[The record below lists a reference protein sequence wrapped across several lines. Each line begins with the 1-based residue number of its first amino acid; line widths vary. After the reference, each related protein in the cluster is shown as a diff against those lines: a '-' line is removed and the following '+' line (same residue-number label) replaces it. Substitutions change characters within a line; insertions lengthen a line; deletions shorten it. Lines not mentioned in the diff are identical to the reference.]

1 MKASMTKRIGKL
13 EARTVDATGLKPQ
26 SEAWFA
32 FWEEKLD
39 RLWAGENI
47 GNIRIPIEVT
57 DRMIAAADAE
67 DDNDKLQLEGFKR
80 SHP

>member
-47 GNIRIPIEVT
+47 GNIRIPIAVT
-57 DRMIAAADAE
+57 DRIIEAADAE
-67 DDNDKLQLEGFKR
+67 YDHNKLATPGSALI
-80 SHP
+80 